1 MAIGQQPDTVNF
13 LSPLGFKLSIERAPS
28 VNYFVQNVSLP
39 SIQLGQLSVP
49 TPFSRL
55 QLAGDHVTYS
65 ELTIVFKVDE
75 LMENYLEMLGW
86 INGLGFPDSFDQSFD
101 RKQSLASGNNKLA
114 LSDIKLHVLSSSKN
128 PIHEI
133 TFLDA
138 YPTSL
143 SNINFSS
150 TLTDVDHLECTVTF
164 AFRTFKHK
172 PL

>member
-28 VNYFVQNVSLP
+28 VNYFVQEVSLP
-39 SIQLGQLSVP
+39 TVQLGQTSVP
-49 TPFSRL
+49 TPFSRV
-55 QLAGDHVTYS
+55 QLGGDHVTYS
-65 ELTIVFKVDE
+65 ELSVTFKVDE
-75 LMENYLEMLGW
+75 LMENYIEMLTW
-86 INGLGFPDSFDQSFD
+86 INGLGFPDDFGQSFD
-101 RKQSLASGNNKLA
+101 RSIRFPRADQQA

-133 TFLDA
+133 TFIDA

-143 SNINFSS
+143 SNLNFSS
-150 TLTDVDHLECTVTF
+150 TITDVDHLECTVTF

-172 PL
+172 RL